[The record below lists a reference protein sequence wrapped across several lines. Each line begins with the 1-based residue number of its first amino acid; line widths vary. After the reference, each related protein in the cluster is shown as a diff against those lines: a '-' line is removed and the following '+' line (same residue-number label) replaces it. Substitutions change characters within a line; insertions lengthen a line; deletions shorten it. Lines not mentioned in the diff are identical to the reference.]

1 MKRWWS
7 RRPACRPVRLARRIR
22 GGLRSF
28 HCRRA
33 LSQLPPTPLRHP
45 IHTAHLKCYPH
56 RHAFIT
62 LPWFG
67 RTTLCPRLCG
77 LLLIRA
83 EAATR
88 TVRPR
93 SSNFSPGFVKYFPLE
108 RAELDTGRQVSLARK
123 LSLTIPPVPPTY
135 MTVPVS
141 SAPRRAQPRIY
152 LRRTRSRVQNI
163 EPSKLPPSLCRF
175 RLSTLRPR
183 RCTL

>member
-1 MKRWWS
+1 MESAARLSSSAPGAPYSWRSSLLPLSS
-7 RRPACRPVRLARRIR
+7 RRLTASSNAFTQAYPHCSPQVLPPSPRFHHPSLVRTNDFVSSS
-22 GGLRSF
+22 LRSLAHSSRGCNTNRPPSF
-28 HCRRA
+28 IKF
-33 LSQLPPTPLRHP
+33 LPKFRQ
-45 IHTAHLKCYPH
+45 
-56 RHAFIT
+56 T
-62 LPWFG
+62 L
-67 RTTLCPRLCG
+67 
-77 LLLIRA
+77 
-83 EAATR
+83 
-88 TVRPR
+88 
-93 SSNFSPGFVKYFPLE
+93 PLE